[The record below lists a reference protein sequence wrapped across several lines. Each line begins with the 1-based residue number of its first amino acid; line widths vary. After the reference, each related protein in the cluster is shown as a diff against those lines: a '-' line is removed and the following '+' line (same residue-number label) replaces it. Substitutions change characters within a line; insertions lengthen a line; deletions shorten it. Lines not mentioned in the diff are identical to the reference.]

1 MQDTFSLHADVRF
14 RPYLEFEGHVPPFSC
29 GGDRFEGASKEQ
41 SQFVALCASPETE
54 RANVM
59 CGGWVFMWHLVER
72 TVSVGEHVRV
82 EAGSSS
88 HVSGFLLSNAQLSKW
103 QHRPVRHILDESS
116 QGRCSCV

>member
-1 MQDTFSLHADVRF
+1 M
-14 RPYLEFEGHVPPFSC
+14 SC
-29 GGDRFEGASKEQ
+29 RGDRFEGASKEQ
-41 SQFVALCASPETE
+41 SQFVALRASPETE

-88 HVSGFLLSNAQLSKW
+88 RVSGFLLSNAQLSKL